1 MGIKAILFLKIIFAI
16 TRSLNL
22 LIVCTAFYLIRY
34 TIIKPI
40 LGFDEASSSVSDELY
55 FLMVFSTLLIAAGG
69 YVINDYFDTGIDM
82 INKPGKNIVG
92 KTISKKS
99 ALLIYSFLT
108 LLGLAGAFVFGHLS
122 GMRYAGLVF
131 ILCTGLLY
139 FYSASYKKMFLV
151 GNLIISFLTALTIGL
166 SILFD
171 KNSLNSKPI
180 VTLILAYT
188 AFAFMLT
195 LIREIIKDCE
205 DAQGDYVFSANTL
218 PIVTGIKTAHWI
230 VASLCLLSI
239 MAITAIQIK
248 QVQWE
253 DKISFSYIIV
263 FIQLPLLYLTF
274 KNITAKNQKD
284 DHFNSK
290 ISKIIMVTGLF
301 SMLIFYLS
309 F

>member
-1 MGIKAILFLKIIFAI
+1 MGIKLISLLKIIFSI

-22 LIVCTAFYLIRY
+22 LIVCIAFYLIRY

-40 LGFDEASSSVSDELY
+40 LSFDEASSSVSDELY

-82 INKPGKNIVG
+82 INKPGKNIIG

-99 ALLIYSFLT
+99 ALLIYALLT
-108 LLGLAGAFVFGHLS
+108 MLGLAGAFIFGHLS

-166 SILFD
+166 SVLFD

-180 VTLILAYT
+180 ITLILAYA

-205 DAQGDYVFSANTL
+205 DAQGDDVFSANTL
-218 PIVTGIKTAHWI
+218 PIVTGIRTAHWI

-239 MAITAIQIK
+239 MAITAIQII

-253 DKISFSYIIV
+253 DIISFGYIIL
-263 FIQLPLLYLTF
+263 FIQLPLLYLTV

-284 DHFNSK
+284 DHFNST
-290 ISKIIMVTGLF
+290 ISKLIMVTGLF
-301 SMLIFYLS
+301 SMMIFYLS